1 MENLKI
7 EVEET
12 KTYWQRRRK
21 ALVVP
26 IVFIAFQLLVV
37 LPIAYSQANR
47 PTEILVGFIIFCIF
61 FLVIAGLGSST
72 IYSTFITFI
81 EINENTVHIVYMEKD
96 RKKEITDSMDKFT
109 FKLKNPL
116 GRGVGYFKITY
127 ENYSIYQC
135 CLWNWKNENAF
146 FDLWDYLKKS
156 GLLKTPWY
164 Y

>member
-26 IVFIAFQLLVV
+26 IVFIAFQLLIV
-37 LPIAYSQANR
+37 LPIAYSHANR
-47 PTEILVGFIIFCIF
+47 PTELLIGFIIFCIII
-61 FLVIAGLGSST
+61 LVIAGLGSNT
-72 IYSTFITFI
+72 IYSTFITLI
-81 EINENTVHIVYMEKD
+81 EINENTVHIVYMERD
-96 RKKEITDSMDKFT
+96 RKKEITDSIDKFT

-116 GRGVGYFKITY
+116 GRGVGYFRITH

-135 CLWNWKNENAF
+135 CLWSWKNENAF
-146 FDLWDYLKKS
+146 FDLWDYLKKR
-156 GLLKTPWY
+156 GLLKIDWFF
-164 Y
+164 